1 MTGIT
6 VLLVVVALAV
16 AVGFVVTR
24 REGRVR
30 AVQPAPAVDTRVE
43 HLLAAGVQRGAPT
56 VLHFSASWCGPCAA
70 VRRVVA
76 AVVSDMASADGPT
89 PIEVEVDMDENP
101 TLAREMGVMSLP
113 TTFVLDA
120 DMVERA
126 RVSGVPSARDLTAA
140 IESVR

>member
-6 VLLVVVALAV
+6 VLLIAVALAV
-16 AVGFVVTR
+16 AVGFVINR

-30 AVQPAPAVDTRVE
+30 STEPAELASERIE

-70 VRRVVA
+70 VRRVVGS
-76 AVVSDMASADGPT
+76 VVSEMATAAGPS
-89 PIEVEVDMDENP
+89 PVEVEVDMDDNP

-120 DMVERA
+120 DLVERS

-140 IESVR
+140 IESAR